1 MKFFNL
7 QDNINLLTII
17 FALALV
23 IATAVVVG
31 FLLKKIKD
39 KKEGDTKLSEHS
51 WDGIGEGENGLPIGW
66 VASFVI
72 FIVWG
77 LWYFLVGYPL
87 NSFSQVGMYNE
98 EVAAYNAKF
107 EDKFTNPSEET
118 LVSMGEGVFL
128 VECIACHGI
137 NAKGNDGV
145 ARDLTNWGS
154 EDGIYYTIMNGS
166 KGLKY
171 PVGSS
176 DEDAVPMYAG
186 LVGSEDEARAVAAFV
201 AQEISAIGKTSHPEL
216 VEQGRELWPICA
228 ACHDEDGKSASGLGP
243 DLTKYGSAE
252 FAMEVLQ
259 KGKNGNIGSMPS
271 YSSRLPEI
279 QQRALGEYIKSLH

>member
-17 FALALV
+17 FALALIV
-23 IATAVVVG
+23 ITVVVVG
-31 FLLKKIKD
+31 FLLKKMKD
-39 KKEGDTKLSEHS
+39 KKDGDTKVSGDN
-51 WDGIGEGENGLPIGW
+51 WDGIGEGENGLPVGW
-66 VASFVI
+66 AVSFVVLI
-72 FIVWG
+72 LWG
-77 LWYFLVGYPL
+77 LWYFLIGYPL

-107 EDKFTNPSEET
+107 EKKFTNPSEET
-118 LVSMGEGVFL
+118 LVSMGEGLFL
-128 VECIACHGI
+128 VECISCHGI
-137 NAKGNDGV
+137 NAKGNEGV
-145 ARDLTNWGS
+145 ARDLTNWGT
-154 EDGIYYTIMNGS
+154 EEGILYTALHGS

-176 DEDAVPMYAG
+176 DEDAVPMPAG
-186 LVGSEDEARAVAAFV
+186 LLQNDAEAQAVAAFV
-201 AQEISAIGKTSHPEL
+201 AKEISAIGKTSHPEL

-228 ACHDEDGKSASGLGP
+228 ACHGDDGRAESGLGP

-252 FAMEVLQ
+252 FAMEVLH
-259 KGKNGNIGSMPS
+259 KGKNGDIGSMPS